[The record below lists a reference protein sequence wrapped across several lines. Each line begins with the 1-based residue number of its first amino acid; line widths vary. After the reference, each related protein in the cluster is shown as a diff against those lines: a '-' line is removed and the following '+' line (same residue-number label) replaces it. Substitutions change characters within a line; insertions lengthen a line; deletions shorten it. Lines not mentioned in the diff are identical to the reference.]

1 MAGCQFE
8 GMHKREQSPNLL
20 DFPPVSTW
28 REVYQ
33 GRWSKLKTVQKL
45 EFVIEVAFFTLFFG
59 LVVYE
64 SYLRSANLAGL
75 GLAFAIVGAMFG
87 GFFFL
92 LRRSIR

>member
-1 MAGCQFE
+1 
-8 GMHKREQSPNLL
+8 MHKREQSPNLF
-20 DFPPVSTW
+20 DFPLVSTW

-33 GRWSKLKTVQKL
+33 GRWNKLKTVQKL
-45 EFVIEVAFFTLFFG
+45 EFVIEVGVFALFSG
-59 LVVYE
+59 LVMYE

-75 GLAFAIVGAMFG
+75 GIAFAIVGGMLG